1 MNLYNI
7 ILTFIIYTILLKPVC
22 LADNQISHGNR
33 SFIKC
38 ETPIIL
44 EHYLNGVGKIT
55 AQRLINGVP
64 ADNLLPEQ
72 IVSTEG
78 HFRVHYAESGYHAP
92 DTTDLNS
99 NGIPDF
105 VDSTLV
111 YLEYAYDLIINKL
124 GYDSPLSDNGAGGGD
139 EIDVYLKNYGY
150 GGYGATLPENTVD
163 GSSSAYIEI
172 DNDFSEDQYA
182 TKGYDAL
189 RVTTAHEFFHTVQ
202 FRYYTNYS
210 LIWWM
215 ENSSVWMEER
225 VWDDVNDYLVYLN
238 YFFNYKTT
246 SLNTNVGN
254 YMYGSAIWAIYLAK
268 RYGDDIIKQIWKYIS
283 DTKTVDIASFD
294 NVIPNGLPAA
304 FNEFAVW
311 NYFTNYRANT
321 DDFYPDGDKFP
332 NTMEMDFTKHA
343 FPIVDSLDTNHL
355 TSRYVEF
362 LFLTDWSDNNA
373 LKIEILP
380 RETGTFA
387 NSILFFNNPYDY
399 RIHTVKPEGETIP
412 LVKPWDRAVMITSC
426 TNTSGEG
433 FRYVFNADYSI
444 YTGVENEPLYAF
456 VLNSAYPN
464 PFNPSTTITF
474 TLSKLCHV
482 SVRVFNIHGQH
493 VAEIFDGELSAGEK
507 RMLWKPS
514 GIAGGTYF
522 VTVITPSGSLTKKML
537 YMK

>member
-1 MNLYNI
+1 MNLYNF

-22 LADNQISHGNR
+22 LADNQISHGNQ

-44 EHYLNGVGKIT
+44 EHYLTGAGKIT
-55 AQRLINGVP
+55 AARLINGEP
-64 ADNLLPEQ
+64 ADTLLPAQ
-72 IVSTEG
+72 TVSTEG
-78 HFRVHYAESGYHAP
+78 HFRAHYAESGFHAP
-92 DTTDLNS
+92 DTADLNS

-105 VDSTLV
+105 VDSTLI
-111 YLEYAYDLIINKL
+111 YLEYAYDLIINEL
-124 GYDSPLSDNGAGGGD
+124 GYDPPLYDNGAGGGN
-139 EIDVYLKNYGY
+139 EIDVYLKNYGH
-150 GGYGATLPENTVD
+150 GGYGATYPENTVD
-163 GSSSAYIEI
+163 GSSSAYIVI

-225 VWDDVNDYLVYLN
+225 VWDDVNDYLAYLN
-238 YFFNYKTT
+238 YFFNSKTT

-254 YMYGSAIWAIYLAK
+254 YMYGSAIWAMYLAK

-283 DTKTVDIASFD
+283 ETKTVDIASFD
-294 NVIPNGLPAA
+294 NVIPDGLPAA

-321 DDFYPDGDKFP
+321 DDFYPDSDMFP
-332 NTMEMDFTKHA
+332 YTMEMDITKHA
-343 FPIVDSLDTNHL
+343 FPVVDSLGTNHL

-373 LKIEILP
+373 LKIELLP
-380 RETGTFA
+380 RENSTLA

-412 LVKPWDRAVMITSC
+412 LVKPWGRAVMITSC

-433 FRYVFNADYSI
+433 FRYVFNADYTIS
-444 YTGVENEPLYAF
+444 TRMENEPLYAF
-456 VLNSAYPN
+456 VLHGTYPN

-474 TLSKLCHV
+474 TLSEPCHV
-482 SVRVFNIHGQH
+482 LVRVFNIHGQH
-493 VAEIFDGELSAGEK
+493 VAELFDGELGAGEK

-514 GIAGGTYF
+514 GIAGGIYF
-522 VTVITPSGSLTKKML
+522 LTVTTPSGSLTKKML